1 MEHCAEC
8 GRAAPA
14 HHIREWVISR
24 NQLPLS
30 ARRRKVVPAIPD
42 IRGFAD
48 KNGDSM
54 KMQGIL
60 AALCIAFLGSANAIA
75 SDPVKLVVGYSAG
88 ASLDALARAYA
99 EQVRVATGGA
109 LIVENKPGANGYLS
123 AQVVSSA
130 DGDGKTLLF
139 ASDTIA
145 TVNPILY
152 TTSKF
157 DVSTLAPVGMIALQS
172 SILVVRADSRIA
184 NVRDFVEAARERG
197 VTYASAGPGSSGHL
211 VMSYFLDQAATK
223 STHIPYKGG
232 LPAVL
237 AVLGGE
243 VDGAFLAT
251 GNVLPQIQQGKLKAL
266 AVTSAQRLSQ
276 LPQVPTM
283 KELGYKDFVLLTG
296 ALLMVPKRTSPE
308 IQADLASQI
317 KLVTAS
323 RKFQQNV
330 ERLGMEVSPM
340 SAAETAKWL
349 AREHTR
355 WAQVIR
361 AHQIKV
367 D

>member
-1 MEHCAEC
+1 
-8 GRAAPA
+8 
-14 HHIREWVISR
+14 
-24 NQLPLS
+24 
-30 ARRRKVVPAIPD
+30 
-42 IRGFAD
+42 
-48 KNGDSM
+48 
-54 KMQGIL
+54 
-60 AALCIAFLGSANAIA
+60 
-75 SDPVKLVVGYSAG
+75 
-88 ASLDALARAYA
+88 
-99 EQVRVATGGA
+99 
-109 LIVENKPGANGYLS
+109 
-123 AQVVSSA
+123 
-130 DGDGKTLLF
+130 
-139 ASDTIA
+139 
-145 TVNPILY
+145 
-152 TTSKF
+152 
-157 DVSTLAPVGMIALQS
+157 
-172 SILVVRADSRIA
+172 
-184 NVRDFVEAARERG
+184 